1 MSNPVSQTTLSPDP
15 LAEYTRDEM
24 REACRNN
31 YASGALHAYKAA
43 CRVVDRD
50 HKDGVFDQGIID
62 NILAEL
68 ARLAG
73 VK

>member
-1 MSNPVSQTTLSPDP
+1 MTNDPRTTNDFPATGWPWSAPWPRQLG
-15 LAEYTRDEM
+15 ARDSYE
-24 REACRNN
+24 
-31 YASGALHAYKAA
+31 AA
-43 CRVVDRD
+43 CRIVDRD